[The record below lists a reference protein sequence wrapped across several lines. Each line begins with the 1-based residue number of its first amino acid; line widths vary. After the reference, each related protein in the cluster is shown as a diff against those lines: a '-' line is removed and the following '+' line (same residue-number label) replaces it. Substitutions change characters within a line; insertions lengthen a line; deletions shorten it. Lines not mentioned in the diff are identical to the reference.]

1 MRCFNAICALASLA
15 TAAFAGD
22 QGCLDSDTA
31 RQVAD
36 NFGGLISNYS
46 ATAANETLTRSYI
59 DYSDSVIE
67 LINSGCTGPLPVS
80 AADCKLTG
88 YNGHR

>member
-1 MRCFNAICALASLA
+1 MRCFSTICVLASLA

-22 QGCLDSDTA
+22 QECLNIDTA

-59 DYSDSVIE
+59 DYSNSVIE
-67 LINSGCTGPLPVS
+67 LIDSGCTGPLPVS
-80 AADCKLTG
+80 AADWKSNG
-88 YNGHR
+88 YDGHR